1 MEGNG
6 EQEGRRFVD
15 GKSLRGLALLAVLIL
30 FGIASS
36 VRECIH
42 PSEHKSVSES
52 FRELGEA
59 VESEYGILSA
69 AEDSSALET
78 IPQVN
83 DNLAD
88 EQKK

>member
-36 VRECIH
+36 VRECIR
-42 PSEHKSVSES
+42 PSEHKSVRES

-59 VESEYGILSA
+59 VESEYGILPA
-69 AEDSSALET
+69 AEDSSALASTEVLES
-78 IPQVN
+78 P
-83 DNLAD
+83 LD
-88 EQKK
+88 EQ